1 MAPILVTVAILSL
14 MGTLLHGANRRA
26 ADRELIHRW
35 ALAQIELS
43 REVESS
49 FQDEL
54 YARTVIKNR
63 ERTPS
68 SGQPSKKTDVPQTSQ
83 KQRPKHHLSMMTRL
97 SLEPFLSKGED
108 SYRELAGRLLRELY
122 GHTDFFPSGIEY
134 RLLDRL
140 REQLQHGGFGLIG
153 GPSEPEQLA
162 AVPMG
167 DLQKSW
173 LRMLQGSDLEEP
185 AYPSLVPFI
194 SLRKASNINVVLAPP
209 PLLRALF
216 PKDGEAIIEIRD
228 RALASFRELLE
239 ENPETDGEPVLKAV
253 RKAVESAKEAPR
265 VKLSYDLVGDG
276 ERLTIK
282 TSDPLSGLTKSRSFR
297 LSD

>member
-35 ALAQIELS
+35 ALTQTRLS
-43 REVESS
+43 REAESS

-68 SGQPSKKTDVPQTSQ
+68 TTQKKAVSKATGK
-83 KQRPKHHLSMMTRL
+83 KQRKRHHLSMMTRL

-108 SYRELAGRLLRELY
+108 SCRELAGRLLRELY
-122 GHTDFFPSGIEY
+122 GHTDFFPPGIEY

-140 REQLQHGGFGLIG
+140 REQLQHGGFGLIAD
-153 GPSEPEQLA
+153 PSEPEQLA
-162 AVPMG
+162 SVPMG
-167 DLQKSW
+167 DLQKVW
-173 LRMLQGSDLEEP
+173 LRILQGSDLEEP
-185 AYPSLVPFI
+185 SYPSLVPFI
-194 SLRKASNINVVLAPP
+194 SLRKAGKINVVLAPP
-209 PLLRALF
+209 SLLRALF
-216 PKDGEAIIEIRD
+216 LKDAEAIIEARD
-228 RALASFRELLE
+228 DALTSFRELLE
-239 ENPETDGEPVLKAV
+239 EDPEADGEPVLKAV
-253 RKAVESAKEAPR
+253 REAVELAREAPKIR
-265 VKLSYDLVGDG
+265 LSYDLVGDG

-282 TSDPLSGLTKSRSFR
+282 ASDPRSGLTKSRSFR
-297 LSD
+297 LSNQ